1 MTSEGKEL
9 AEIRTFIYGSCVS
22 RDTFKYLPERY
33 ALHRYV
39 ARQSLISAGNT
50 ASGVKEKLSPLKSQ
64 FQQRMVAGD
73 LEGNLYS
80 SLQNAAAS
88 IDLVLIDLVDE
99 RGGVVELGGG
109 YATKLNEFWGAGGR
123 EASRGAQQLAFG
135 SDAHFSLWAAGA
147 ARFVE
152 ELSRLD
158 LLRRSVVL
166 RAEWASTFEDGEAFT
181 IPDWMTDPAEANQ
194 AYERY
199 FGYLGR
205 LGLRI
210 VALPHNLAHTSR
222 DHEWGAS
229 PFHYQDAAYEY
240 FAREISSAVEAEAEG
255 SEGGVTDDTAGLH
268 LERRDTSAWGDFTD
282 LDSPEE
288 IAGAD
293 LSSGLLTVWQ
303 GGLPF
308 DLLVDDIGAETTLVS
323 FHAALGGSG
332 LKPPIFT
339 ARTVSDG
346 IGLNRIFVSDPG
358 LLAGKDLGVAWYLG
372 TSDVD
377 ATAVLTE
384 IIAALQQR
392 MGAKH
397 LAFFGMSGGGFA
409 SLNLSHEFPGS
420 LAIPVNPQTR
430 VLDYVE
436 QAWFDYARTAFG
448 AETAEQSRTVLE
460 AHPRADLRR
469 LYSDGFDNAVIY
481 VQNASDGHVQR
492 QLLPWLDSLGTSGD
506 VALLL
511 GDWGRGHVPPNAREL
526 KPMLAQ
532 LARAHGDWS
541 AVATAWSAD
550 RSPSRQ
556 GVAETLQR

>member
-1 MTSEGKEL
+1 MAIES
-9 AEIRTFIYGSCVS
+9 AEQDQVRTFIYGSCVS

-88 IDLVLIDLVDE
+88 VDLVLIDLVDE
-99 RGGVVELGGG
+99 RGGVVKLGGG

-123 EASRGAQQLAFG
+123 EASRGAHQLAFG
-135 SDAHFSLWAAGA
+135 SDEHFSLWAAGA
-147 ARFVE
+147 TRLVE
-152 ELSRLD
+152 ELNRLD
-158 LLRRSVVL
+158 LLGRTVVL

-181 IPDWMTDPAEANQ
+181 VPDWMTAPSEANQ

-229 PFHYQDAAYEY
+229 PFHYQDTAYEY
-240 FAREISSAVEAEAEG
+240 FAREINNAVEPEAVEAEEG
-255 SEGGVTDDTAGLH
+255 FADDAPKLH

-282 LDSPEE
+282 LGSPEE
-288 IAGAD
+288 IPGAD

-303 GGLPF
+303 DGLPF

-372 TSDVD
+372 TSEVD
-377 ATAVLTE
+377 ATAVLTK

-397 LAFFGMSGGGFA
+397 LVFFGMSGGGFA

-430 VLDYVE
+430 ILDYLE
-436 QAWFDYARTAFG
+436 EHWDDLGRLCFG
-448 AETAEQSRTVLE
+448 ATTAEESRQALE
-460 AHPRADLRR
+460 RHPRADLHRV
-469 LYSDGFDNAVIY
+469 YAEGFKNTVIY
-481 VQNASDGHVQR
+481 VQNASDGHVKIQMR
-492 QLLPWLDSLGTSGD
+492 PWLEAIPPSSD
-506 VALLL
+506 VYTLV
-511 GDWGRGHVPPNAREL
+511 GDWGRGHVPPNARQL
-526 KPMLAQ
+526 KALLTHLAG
-532 LARAHGDWS
+532 ASGDWGS
-541 AVATAWSAD
+541 IASIWGAGIPTISAD
-550 RSPSRQ
+550 DR
-556 GVAETLQR
+556 

>member
-1 MTSEGKEL
+1 MAIES
-9 AEIRTFIYGSCVS
+9 AEQDQVRTFIYGSCVS
-22 RDTFKYLPERY
+22 RDTFKYLPEGFV
-33 ALHRYV
+33 LHRYV

-50 ASGVKEKLSPLKSQ
+50 ASGVKEKLTPLKSQ

-80 SLQNAAAS
+80 SLQNAATS
-88 IDLVLIDLVDE
+88 VDLVLIDLVDE
-99 RGGVVELGGG
+99 RGGVVEVGGG

-123 EASRGAQQLAFG
+123 EASRGAKQLTFG
-135 SDAHFSLWAAGA
+135 SDEHFRLWAAGA
-147 ARFVE
+147 TRLVE

-158 LLRRSVVL
+158 LRRRTVVL

-181 IPDWMTDPAEANQ
+181 VPDWMTAPAEANQ

-210 VALPHNLAHTSR
+210 VTLPHELAHTSH

-240 FAREISSAVEAEAEG
+240 FAREISGAVDVEVAEPEQDIGDEAPR
-255 SEGGVTDDTAGLH
+255 LH

-282 LDSPEE
+282 LDSPDE
-288 IAGAD
+288 IAEAD
-293 LSSGLLTVWQ
+293 LSSGYLTVWQ
-303 GGLPF
+303 DGMPF

-358 LLAGKDLGVAWYLG
+358 LLAGEDLGIAWYLG
-372 TSDVD
+372 TSEVD
-377 ATAVLTE
+377 ATAVLTK

-397 LAFFGMSGGGFA
+397 LVFFGMSGGGFA
-409 SLNLSHEFPGS
+409 ALNLSHEFPGS

-430 VLDYVE
+430 ILDYLEEHWDDLGRYCLGAADAEESRELLE
-436 QAWFDYARTAFG
+436 Q
-448 AETAEQSRTVLE
+448 
-460 AHPRADLRR
+460 HPRADLRR
-469 LYSDGFDNAVIY
+469 IYADGFENTVIY
-481 VQNASDGHVQR
+481 VQNESDGHVKR
-492 QLLPWLDSLGTSGD
+492 QMRPWLEAATSTGD
-506 VALLL
+506 GRIYTLF
-511 GDWGRGHVPPNAREL
+511 GNWGRGHVPPNAREL
-526 KPMLAQ
+526 KPMLA
-532 LARAHGDWS
+532 AVSETHGIWRR
-541 AVATAWSAD
+541 VADAWGA
-550 RSPSRQ
+550 
-556 GVAETLQR
+556 GA